1 MATSAG
7 SGTASS
13 SSSESRSAQS
23 PPPARAAAVSA
34 SAAAEGG
41 WRGEVRQR
49 AGEKRVREA
58 WERLQKPPPGQAKRA
73 AVVPGPGPGAEGVPW
88 AREALARAKAAGKGL
103 GVGQVLIRE
112 RRNFAGEEVEV
123 EREVAGGSR
132 EAAAA
137 AAKEASRQRTR
148 GIDVVLEIL
157 EKRRRVNIVD
167 KSRIDWKGAKR
178 ADEHLA
184 KELDAHRMGADKHTD
199 KQAFLARTDLRR
211 FEQEKEDRLRQ
222 MARRGKG

>member
-1 MATSAG
+1 M
-7 SGTASS
+7 
-13 SSSESRSAQS
+13 
-23 PPPARAAAVSA
+23 
-34 SAAAEGG
+34 
-41 WRGEVRQR
+41 
-49 AGEKRVREA
+49 REA
-58 WERLQKPPPGQAKRA
+58 WERLQKAPPGREACTA
-73 AVVPGPGPGAEGVPW
+73 AGPEPEASAAGVPW

-137 AAKEASRQRTR
+137 AAKAASRQRTR

-178 ADEHLA
+178 ADENLA
-184 KELDAHRMGADKHTD
+184 KELEAHRTGADKHTD

>member
-1 MATSAG
+1 M
-7 SGTASS
+7 
-13 SSSESRSAQS
+13 
-23 PPPARAAAVSA
+23 
-34 SAAAEGG
+34 
-41 WRGEVRQR
+41 RQR